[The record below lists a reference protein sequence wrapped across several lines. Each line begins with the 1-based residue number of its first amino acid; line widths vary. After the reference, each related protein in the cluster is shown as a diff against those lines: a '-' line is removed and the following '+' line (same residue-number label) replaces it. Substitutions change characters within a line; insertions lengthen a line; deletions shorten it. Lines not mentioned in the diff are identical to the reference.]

1 MKTGEGGS
9 ELLAGLIQR
18 IRVGWPGSAWEWDKR
33 LDCALST
40 VAKPE
45 EARALALLAGQ
56 LGEPFSPA
64 TVRSAPADLQQI
76 CARTGGLRASQRA
89 FGTTLSDGATALC
102 LWWPWGSGAS
112 FSARVAAGGELTS
125 VVRSAFGLK

>member
-1 MKTGEGGS
+1 MKNGERGS

-18 IRVGWPGSAWEWDKR
+18 IRTGWPGSAWEWDAR
-33 LDCALST
+33 LSCALST

-45 EARALALLAGQ
+45 EAQALALLTGQ

-64 TVRSAPADLQQI
+64 TVPSAPADLVQM

-89 FGTTLSDGATALC
+89 FAMTLSDGATALC

-112 FSARVAAGGELTS
+112 FSARVGAGGELTP
-125 VVRSAFGLK
+125 VVRSAFGL